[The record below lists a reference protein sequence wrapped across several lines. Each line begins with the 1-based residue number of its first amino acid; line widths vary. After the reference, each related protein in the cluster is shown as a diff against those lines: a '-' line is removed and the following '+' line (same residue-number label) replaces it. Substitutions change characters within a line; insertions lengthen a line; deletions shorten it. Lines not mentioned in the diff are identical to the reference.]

1 MNWPSLSFILIA
13 IFMPWF
19 HLRFEWKGR
28 SNAKQTKSTKWEVI
42 SVPSLEQLR
51 KKDCPNSWSARLSQ
65 SQDVDG
71 QGLGYTSRHSGCNTT
86 IQQFLCC
93 ILRRA
98 LTSLVLSYKPPPLA
112 FNKDILHWPVCSQS
126 SLATGP
132 LVKFWMTIPKFWPK
146 PILRL
151 LFRYQ
156 IFQNRKPQKIGKSFE
171 TEMSISVVKF
181 SASGC
186 GVGWG
191 REPSIATQI
200 KTAATQTYVS
210 TLNPLGAAFWARR
223 ELWRGA
229 WSVLFQLDKNV
240 ICHWKWEPGQ
250 AMSDH
255 DWWRQNSAI
264 IKSWSRVRPIKNKPT
279 AAQSS
284 GQNLRLWPLA
294 DFTIQV

>member
-1 MNWPSLSFILIA
+1 MLSLCPDFILELTEKEEVMQIKPNLH
-13 IFMPWF
+13 ILP
-19 HLRFEWKGR
+19 
-28 SNAKQTKSTKWEVI
+28 KWEVN
-42 SVPSLEQLR
+42 SVPYLEQLR
-51 KKDCPNSWSARLSQ
+51 KKECPTSWSAGLSQ

-98 LTSLVLSYKPPPLA
+98 LTSLVLSYKNRLLWLSTKIFSTGLCAANHRWRLVPLSSSQPVVWGGVGQRTEYCDS
-112 FNKDILHWPVCSQS
+112 NKNGGYSN
-126 SLATGP
+126 
-132 LVKFWMTIPKFWPK
+132 
-146 PILRL
+146 LRL
-151 LFRYQ
+151 NSR
-156 IFQNRKPQKIGKSFE
+156 PQ
-171 TEMSISVVKF
+171 
-181 SASGC
+181 
-186 GVGWG
+186 
-191 REPSIATQI
+191 
-200 KTAATQTYVS
+200 
-210 TLNPLGAAFWARR
+210 GAAFWARR

-279 AAQSS
+279 AAHSS
-284 GQNLRLWPLA
+284 GLNLRIWPLA
-294 DFTIQV
+294 DFTIQM

>member
-1 MNWPSLSFILIA
+1 MA
-13 IFMPWF
+13 IFIFYLDCYFYALISSQIWIEEVMQSKPNL
-19 HLRFEWKGR
+19 HMLP
-28 SNAKQTKSTKWEVI
+28 KWEVI

-98 LTSLVLSYKPPPLA
+98 LTSLVLSYKNRPLWLSTKIFSTSLCA
-112 FNKDILHWPVCSQS
+112 ANHRWRLVLLS
-126 SLATGP
+126 SSE
-132 LVKFWMTIPKFWPK
+132 W
-146 PILRL
+146 
-151 LFRYQ
+151 RYQ
-156 IFQNRKPQKIGKSFE
+156 NFDRNRYWDFYSDTKFSKTENLKKIGKSFE

-210 TLNPLGAAFWARR
+210 TLNP
-223 ELWRGA
+223 
-229 WSVLFQLDKNV
+229 
-240 ICHWKWEPGQ
+240 
-250 AMSDH
+250 
-255 DWWRQNSAI
+255 
-264 IKSWSRVRPIKNKPT
+264 
-279 AAQSS
+279 
-284 GQNLRLWPLA
+284 
-294 DFTIQV
+294 

>member
-1 MNWPSLSFILIA
+1 MA
-13 IFMPWF
+13 IFIFYLNCPDFISDLNEKEEVMQSKPNL
-19 HLRFEWKGR
+19 HMLP
-28 SNAKQTKSTKWEVI
+28 KWEVI

-112 FNKDILHWPVCSQS
+112 FNKDILHQPVCSQS
-126 SLATGP
+126 SLAAGP

-156 IFQNRKPQKIGKSFE
+156 IFQNRKPQKNWQ
-171 TEMSISVVKF
+171 KF
-181 SASGC
+181 RNRNVNLCCQVLSQWLWG
-186 GVGWG
+186 GVGQ
-191 REPSIATQI
+191 RTEYCDS
-200 KTAATQTYVS
+200 
-210 TLNPLGAAFWARR
+210 N
-223 ELWRGA
+223 
-229 WSVLFQLDKNV
+229 KN
-240 ICHWKWEPGQ
+240 GGY
-250 AMSDH
+250 S
-255 DWWRQNSAI
+255 
-264 IKSWSRVRPIKNKPT
+264 
-279 AAQSS
+279 
-284 GQNLRLWPLA
+284 NLRLNSKPFRCCILSQARTMTWRLIRFIPVGQKRHLSLEVRAGSGDVRPRLVTTKQCHHQIMIAGPA
-294 DFTIQV
+294 DQKQTHSSS